1 MEGRTRGVASQ
12 PVGDTS
18 ATSSSSSSSITSQP
32 PPQPACVLTFSL
44 HAVVLSS
51 ASGYFKTLFTTSM
64 GGWCPDCKV
73 ATQILEG
80 RELKAAE
87 HVLEYIYTNELPADG
102 GLAANRVLLLWMIKV
117 ADRWDVPACIKACQ
131 ASLLAL
137 SNFKFPISTV
147 FSLSSTFCPSLA
159 ISELLAEAGI
169 RLLNLFGDAPS
180 VMRHPAKLKKLKR
193 LPQSAMLALLLS
205 DKLTTDAEATVLQL
219 LLAWYTCNKS
229 SCDEDEL
236 EELKAGVRYSRL
248 TPAYLCGMLPLLPEP
263 EFAVTIEEANHLRL
277 DASFRTEFEAE
288 ERQRLNGPCP
298 KGWFLAERPF
308 LGSSLA
314 DNFIKVRLKIP
325 QNELLLHAAAVSKM
339 RGGGSAPEGI
349 LSPRGYGCG
358 YDWRIS
364 LVSRDVD
371 RALAWLQ
378 IK

>member
-1 MEGRTRGVASQ
+1 M
-12 PVGDTS
+12 
-18 ATSSSSSSSITSQP
+18 
-32 PPQPACVLTFSL
+32 
-44 HAVVLSS
+44 
-51 ASGYFKTLFTTSM
+51 
-64 GGWCPDCKV
+64 
-73 ATQILEG
+73 
-80 RELKAAE
+80 
-87 HVLEYIYTNELPADG
+87 
-102 GLAANRVLLLWMIKV
+102 
-117 ADRWDVPACIKACQ
+117 
-131 ASLLAL
+131 LAL
-137 SNFKFPISTV
+137 SDFKFPISTV

-277 DASFRTEFEAE
+277 DASFRGEFEAE

-308 LGSSLA
+308 LGSSSA

-325 QNELLLHAAAVSKM
+325 QNELLLHVAAVSKM
-339 RGGGSAPEGI
+339 RGGGTAPEGI
-349 LSPRGYGCG
+349 LSPRVYGCG

-371 RALAWLQ
+371 QALGVQLHVMLPSDDKTGYVVAHCTIKMMLPHETHARPHEQVMVSNNLQTWLDMFGVAEQ
-378 IK
+378 VLGGDSSLGPWAKYLINGHLIVEAEIVVVCR